1 MNPLLILLIIVAAFA
16 VIAGVAFL
24 IYRLLHPKM
33 KSENTKPSEEQTVKE
48 NLDRVLEPI
57 EDEALAEQVSE
68 YKDEE
73 DK

>member
-1 MNPLLILLIIVAAFA
+1 MNPVVVLLIIIAAFGL
-16 VIAGVAFL
+16 IAGVAFL
-24 IYRLLHPKM
+24 IYRMLHLKM
-33 KSENTKPSEEQTVKE
+33 KSDDAKPSEEQNVKE

>member
-1 MNPLLILLIIVAAFA
+1 MNPVVVLLIIIAAFG

-24 IYRLLHPKM
+24 IYRMLHPKM
-33 KSENTKPSEEQTVKE
+33 KSDDAKPSEEQTVKE

-57 EDEALAEQVSE
+57 EDEELAEQVSE